1 MGRER
6 ERKTFCSLFD
16 FFVLL
21 LSSFECFE
29 VFSPF
34 NRWANSPKG
43 LEFFSC
49 KCPIEILKT
58 REGEK
63 ERVTRERERERE
75 RERDSGE
82 GREEKKRSP
91 PPSSLDEVEISS
103 LFFVFSFS
111 QHSLSLSAF
120 SAFSEQRA
128 LLSYSSRSYQKLR
141 ASLRTRPKE
150 SFSGGPLS
158 RKREAAFPFSILFS
172 FAIVELQKKTR
183 KRGFSFASLAPNL
196 PSSHSF
202 HSHNEERLKQPALL

>member
-1 MGRER
+1 MPDRNSKNKGGRER
-6 ERKTFCSLFD
+6 AGDE
-16 FFVLL
+16 
-21 LSSFECFE
+21 
-29 VFSPF
+29 
-34 NRWANSPKG
+34 
-43 LEFFSC
+43 
-49 KCPIEILKT
+49 
-58 REGEK
+58 
-63 ERVTRERERERE
+63 RERERERE
-75 RERDSGE
+75 REGQRRRE
-82 GREEKKRSP
+82 RRKKKVAAAVEPRRGRNF
-91 PPSSLDEVEISS
+91 LT
-103 LFFVFSFS
+103 FFRFFFFAAFA
-111 QHSLSLSAF
+111 LSLRF
-120 SAFSEQRA
+120 LCFLSAFSEQRA